1 MACLP
6 KADLLKPQ
14 GDEPELLKFSGHALP
29 PEPTSP
35 VVPFETILNSW
46 ALEHPNPKTKDYY
59 TGKCR
64 KLTDLL
70 GYDDAACV
78 TPEEIVKF
86 KEHLLTSGF
95 APKSVR
101 NVFAGVKTIFRF
113 GVTNR
118 KIVTDPTTGITYKAK
133 RDPKRKRLP
142 FTFDDAK
149 RILTAARNAGL
160 ELFLPNLIGALSG
173 ARPAEVVEA
182 HTDDVELIDGRWCP
196 HIREDNRDEN
206 QTVKTESGV
215 ASCHCTKKSFGR
227 ASLSTSIRC
236 PAVHCSRSIGR
247 TNITGA
253 TTTPQRSTE
262 SLSGTWVSQTAARP
276 RCTPSAIMQR
286 RISRMIR
293 S

>member
-101 NVFAGVKTIFRF
+101 NVFAGVKTIF
-113 GVTNR
+113 
-118 KIVTDPTTGITYKAK
+118 
-133 RDPKRKRLP
+133 
-142 FTFDDAK
+142 
-149 RILTAARNAGL
+149 
-160 ELFLPNLIGALSG
+160 S
-173 ARPAEVVEA
+173 
-182 HTDDVELIDGRWCP
+182 
-196 HIREDNRDEN
+196 
-206 QTVKTESGV
+206 
-215 ASCHCTKKSFGR
+215 
-227 ASLSTSIRC
+227 
-236 PAVHCSRSIGR
+236 
-247 TNITGA
+247 
-253 TTTPQRSTE
+253 
-262 SLSGTWVSQTAARP
+262 
-276 RCTPSAIMQR
+276 SA
-286 RISRMIR
+286 
-293 S
+293 